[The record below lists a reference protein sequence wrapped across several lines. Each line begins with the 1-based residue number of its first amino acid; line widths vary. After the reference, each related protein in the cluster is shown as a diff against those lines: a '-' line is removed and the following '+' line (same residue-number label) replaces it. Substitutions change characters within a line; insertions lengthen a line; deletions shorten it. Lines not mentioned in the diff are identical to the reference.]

1 MNVDKTSKMN
11 IPISVRFTAQ
21 FSARFAVLVFLLMGD
36 APGWATLHAA
46 EPVIR
51 QASATGIRHG
61 ILLCGNTTVLINEQN
76 EVIWEIPKASRD
88 GYVLPNGNILFSASN
103 VATEM
108 SRSGQTL
115 WTYSLDPA
123 NKELGT
129 AVRLEN
135 GHTLVVERG
144 PMPRLLEVTRHGKIA
159 AEIPLQ
165 PETDNDH
172 MQTRMARKLPN
183 GNYLVPHLLAFKVK
197 EYTPSGEVVNE
208 IRTDL
213 PELGGREAENWPFT
227 AIRMENGHTL
237 VNLTH
242 GNKTAIFDASGKVVW
257 KVDNGDLEGRF
268 ADPCGGQLLPNGNV
282 VITSY
287 AQRDSSKV
295 RVFEVNPQK
304 EVVWELFHSNAYA
317 HGIHVVST
325 QGRPLENPFMK

>member
-1 MNVDKTSKMN
+1 MKPPFGSLLTLLSLL
-11 IPISVRFTAQ
+11 
-21 FSARFAVLVFLLMGD
+21 VLNQVSD
-36 APGWATLHAA
+36 RRALHAA
-46 EPVIR
+46 ETDVR
-51 QASATGIRHG
+51 QVSATGIRHS

-76 EVIWEIPKASRD
+76 EVVWEVAKPSRD
-88 GYVLPNGNILFSASN
+88 GYVLANGNILFSASN

-108 SRSGQTL
+108 NRSGQTV
-115 WTYSLDPA
+115 WTYALDPI

-144 PMPRLLEVTRHGKIA
+144 PKPRLLEVTRHGQIA

-183 GNYLVPHLLAFKVK
+183 GHYLVPHLLAFKVK
-197 EYTPSGEVVNE
+197 EYDPAGNVVAE

-242 GNKTAIFDASGKVVW
+242 GNKTAIFDAAGKVVW

-268 ADPCGGQLLPNGNV
+268 ADPCGGQLLPNGHV

-287 AQRDSSKV
+287 AQRDPSKV

-304 EVVWELFHSNAYA
+304 EVVWELFHPKAYA

-325 QGRPLENPFMK
+325 QGRPLEHPFMK

>member
-1 MNVDKTSKMN
+1 MKPPFRSLLTLLSLL
-11 IPISVRFTAQ
+11 
-21 FSARFAVLVFLLMGD
+21 VLNQVSD
-36 APGWATLHAA
+36 RRALHAA
-46 EPVIR
+46 ETDVC
-51 QASATGIRHG
+51 QVSATGIRHS
-61 ILLCGNTTVLINEQN
+61 ILLCGNTTVLINEEN
-76 EVIWEIPKASRD
+76 EVVWEVAKPSRD
-88 GYVLPNGNILFSASN
+88 GYALTNGNILFSASN

-108 SRSGQTL
+108 NRSGQTV
-115 WTYSLDPA
+115 WTYALDPI

-144 PMPRLLEVTRHGKIA
+144 PKPRLLEVTRHGQIA

-183 GNYLVPHLLAFKVK
+183 GHYLVPHLLAFKVK
-197 EYTPSGEVVNE
+197 EYDPAGNVVAE

-242 GNKTAIFDASGKVVW
+242 GNKTAIFDAAGKVVW

-268 ADPCGGQLLPNGNV
+268 ADPCGGQLLPNGHV

-287 AQRDSSKV
+287 AQRDPSKV

-304 EVVWELFHSNAYA
+304 EVVWELFHPKAYA

-325 QGRPLENPFMK
+325 QGRPLEHPFMK

>member
-1 MNVDKTSKMN
+1 MKPPFRSLLTLLSLL
-11 IPISVRFTAQ
+11 
-21 FSARFAVLVFLLMGD
+21 VLNQVSD
-36 APGWATLHAA
+36 RRALHAA
-46 EPVIR
+46 ETDVR
-51 QASATGIRHG
+51 QVSATGIRHG
-61 ILLCGNTTVLINEQN
+61 ILLCGNTTVLINEEN
-76 EVIWEIPKASRD
+76 EVVWEVAKPSRD
-88 GYVLPNGNILFSASN
+88 GYALTNGNILFSASN

-108 SRSGQTL
+108 NRSGQTV
-115 WTYSLDPA
+115 WTYALDPV

-144 PMPRLLEVTRHGKIA
+144 PKPRLLEVTRHGQIA

-172 MQTRMARKLPN
+172 MQTRMARKLRN
-183 GNYLVPHLLAFKVK
+183 GHYLVPHLLAFKVK
-197 EYTPSGEVVNE
+197 EYDPAGKVVAE

-242 GNKTAIFDASGKVVW
+242 GNKTAIFDAAGKVVW

-268 ADPCGGQLLPNGNV
+268 ADPCGGQLLPNGHV

-287 AQRDSSKV
+287 AQRDPSKV

-304 EVVWELFHSNAYA
+304 EVVWELFHPKAYA

-325 QGRPLENPFMK
+325 QGRPLEHPFMK

>member
-1 MNVDKTSKMN
+1 MKPPFGSLLTLLSLL
-11 IPISVRFTAQ
+11 
-21 FSARFAVLVFLLMGD
+21 VLNQ
-36 APGWATLHAA
+36 ASERRALHAA
-46 EPVIR
+46 ETDVR
-51 QASATGIRHG
+51 QVSATGIRHG

-76 EVIWEIPKASRD
+76 EVVWEVAKPSRD
-88 GYVLPNGNILFSASN
+88 GYVLANGNILFSASN

-108 SRSGQTL
+108 NRSGQTV
-115 WTYSLDPA
+115 WTYALDPI

-144 PMPRLLEVTRHGKIA
+144 PKPRLLEVTRHGQIA

-183 GNYLVPHLLAFKVK
+183 GHYLVPHLLAFKVK
-197 EYTPSGEVVNE
+197 EYDPAGNVVAE
-208 IRTDL
+208 IQTDL

-242 GNKTAIFDASGKVVW
+242 GNKTAIFDAAGKVVW

-268 ADPCGGQLLPNGNV
+268 ADPCGGQLLPNGHV

-287 AQRDSSKV
+287 AQRDPSKV

-304 EVVWELFHSNAYA
+304 EVVWELFHPNAYA
-317 HGIHVVST
+317 HGIHVLST
-325 QGRPLENPFMK
+325 QGRPLEHPFMK

>member
-1 MNVDKTSKMN
+1 MKPPFGSLLTLLSLL
-11 IPISVRFTAQ
+11 
-21 FSARFAVLVFLLMGD
+21 VLNQVSD
-36 APGWATLHAA
+36 RRALHAA
-46 EPVIR
+46 ETDVR
-51 QASATGIRHG
+51 QVSATGIRHG
-61 ILLCGNTTVLINEQN
+61 ILLCGNTTVLINEEN
-76 EVIWEIPKASRD
+76 EVVWEVAKPSRD
-88 GYVLPNGNILFSASN
+88 GYVLANGNILFSASN

-108 SRSGQTL
+108 NRSGQTV
-115 WTYSLDPA
+115 WTYALDPI

-144 PMPRLLEVTRHGKIA
+144 PKPRLLEVTRHGQIA

-183 GNYLVPHLLAFKVK
+183 GHYLVPHLLAFKVK
-197 EYTPSGEVVNE
+197 EYDPAGNVVAE

-242 GNKTAIFDASGKVVW
+242 GNKTAIFDAAGKVVW

-268 ADPCGGQLLPNGNV
+268 ADPCGGQLLPNGHV

-287 AQRDSSKV
+287 AQRDPSKV

-304 EVVWELFHSNAYA
+304 EVVWELFHPKAYA

-325 QGRPLENPFMK
+325 QGRPLEHPFMK

>member
-1 MNVDKTSKMN
+1 MKPPFRSLLTLLSLL
-11 IPISVRFTAQ
+11 
-21 FSARFAVLVFLLMGD
+21 VLNQVSD
-36 APGWATLHAA
+36 RRALHAA
-46 EPVIR
+46 ETDVR
-51 QASATGIRHG
+51 QVSATGIRHG
-61 ILLCGNTTVLINEQN
+61 ILLCGNTTVLINEEN
-76 EVIWEIPKASRD
+76 EVVWEVAKPSRD
-88 GYVLPNGNILFSASN
+88 GYALTNGNILFSASN

-108 SRSGQTL
+108 NRSGQTV
-115 WTYSLDPA
+115 WTYALDPI

-144 PMPRLLEVTRHGKIA
+144 PKPRLLEVTRHGQIA

-183 GNYLVPHLLAFKVK
+183 GHYLVPHLLAFKVK
-197 EYTPSGEVVNE
+197 EYDPAGNVVAE

-242 GNKTAIFDASGKVVW
+242 GNKTAIFDAAGKVVW

-268 ADPCGGQLLPNGNV
+268 ADPCGGQLLPNGHV

-287 AQRDSSKV
+287 AQRDPSKV

-304 EVVWELFHSNAYA
+304 EVVWELFHPNAYA
-317 HGIHVVST
+317 HGIHVLST
-325 QGRPLENPFMK
+325 QGRPLEHPFMK

>member
-1 MNVDKTSKMN
+1 MKPPFGSLLTLLSLL
-11 IPISVRFTAQ
+11 
-21 FSARFAVLVFLLMGD
+21 VLNQ
-36 APGWATLHAA
+36 ASERRALHAA
-46 EPVIR
+46 ETDVR
-51 QASATGIRHG
+51 QVSATGIRHG

-76 EVIWEIPKASRD
+76 EVVWEVAKPSRD
-88 GYVLPNGNILFSASN
+88 GYVLANGNILFSASN

-108 SRSGQTL
+108 NRSGQTV
-115 WTYSLDPA
+115 WTYALDPI

-144 PMPRLLEVTRHGKIA
+144 PKPRLLEVTRHGQIA

-183 GNYLVPHLLAFKVK
+183 GHYLVPHLLAFKVK
-197 EYTPSGEVVNE
+197 EYDPAGNVVAE
-208 IRTDL
+208 IQTDL
-213 PELGGREAENWPFT
+213 LELGGREAENWPFT

-242 GNKTAIFDASGKVVW
+242 GNKTAIFDAAGKVVW

-268 ADPCGGQLLPNGNV
+268 ADPCGGQLLPNGHV

-287 AQRDSSKV
+287 AQRDPSKV

-304 EVVWELFHSNAYA
+304 EVVWELFHPNAYA
-317 HGIHVVST
+317 HGIHVLST
-325 QGRPLENPFMK
+325 QGRPLEHPFMK

>member
-1 MNVDKTSKMN
+1 MKPPFRSLLTLLSLL
-11 IPISVRFTAQ
+11 
-21 FSARFAVLVFLLMGD
+21 VLNQVSD
-36 APGWATLHAA
+36 RRALHAA
-46 EPVIR
+46 ETDVR
-51 QASATGIRHG
+51 QVSATGIRHS
-61 ILLCGNTTVLINEQN
+61 ILLCGNTTVLINEEN
-76 EVIWEIPKASRD
+76 EVVWEVAKPSRD
-88 GYVLPNGNILFSASN
+88 GYVLANGNILFSASN

-108 SRSGQTL
+108 NRSGQTV
-115 WTYSLDPA
+115 WTYALDPI

-144 PMPRLLEVTRHGKIA
+144 PKPRLLEVTRHGQIA

-165 PETDNDH
+165 PETENDH

-183 GNYLVPHLLAFKVK
+183 GHYLVPHLLAFKVK
-197 EYTPSGEVVNE
+197 EYDPAGKVVAE

-242 GNKTAIFDASGKVVW
+242 GNKTAIFDAAGKVVW

-268 ADPCGGQLLPNGNV
+268 ADPCGGQLLPNGQV

-287 AQRDSSKV
+287 AQRDPSKV

-304 EVVWELFHSNAYA
+304 EVVWELFHPKAYA

-325 QGRPLENPFMK
+325 QGRPLEHPFMK

>member
-1 MNVDKTSKMN
+1 MKPPFCSLLTLLSLL
-11 IPISVRFTAQ
+11 
-21 FSARFAVLVFLLMGD
+21 VLNQ
-36 APGWATLHAA
+36 ASNRRALHAA
-46 EPVIR
+46 ETDVR
-51 QASATGIRHG
+51 QVSATGIRHG

-76 EVIWEIPKASRD
+76 EVVWEVAKPSRD
-88 GYVLPNGNILFSASN
+88 GYVLANGNILFSASN

-108 SRSGQTL
+108 NRSGQTV
-115 WTYSLDPA
+115 WTYALDPV

-144 PMPRLLEVTRHGKIA
+144 PKPRLLEVTRHGQIA

-183 GNYLVPHLLAFKVK
+183 GHYLVPHLLAFKVK
-197 EYTPSGEVVNE
+197 EYDPAGKVVAE

-242 GNKTAIFDASGKVVW
+242 GNKTAIFDAAGKVVW

-268 ADPCGGQLLPNGNV
+268 ADPCGGQLLPNGHV

-287 AQRDSSKV
+287 AQRDPSKV

-304 EVVWELFHSNAYA
+304 EVVWELFHPKAYA

-325 QGRPLENPFMK
+325 QGRPLEHPFMK

>member
-1 MNVDKTSKMN
+1 MKPPFRSLLTLLSLL
-11 IPISVRFTAQ
+11 
-21 FSARFAVLVFLLMGD
+21 VLNQVSD
-36 APGWATLHAA
+36 RRALHAA
-46 EPVIR
+46 ETDVR
-51 QASATGIRHG
+51 QVSATGIRHG
-61 ILLCGNTTVLINEQN
+61 ILLCGNTTVLINEEN
-76 EVIWEIPKASRD
+76 EVVWEVAKPSRD
-88 GYVLPNGNILFSASN
+88 GYALTNGNILFSASN

-108 SRSGQTL
+108 NRSGQTV
-115 WTYSLDPA
+115 WTYALDPV

-144 PMPRLLEVTRHGKIA
+144 PKPRLLEVTRHGQIA

-183 GNYLVPHLLAFKVK
+183 GHYLVPHLLAFKVN
-197 EYTPSGEVVNE
+197 EYDPAGKVVAE

-242 GNKTAIFDASGKVVW
+242 GNKTAIFDAAGKVVW

-268 ADPCGGQLLPNGNV
+268 ADPCGGQLLPNGHV

-287 AQRDSSKV
+287 AQRDPSKV

-304 EVVWELFHSNAYA
+304 EVVWELFHPKAYA

-325 QGRPLENPFMK
+325 QGRPLEHPFMK

>member
-1 MNVDKTSKMN
+1 MKPPFGSLLTLLSLL
-11 IPISVRFTAQ
+11 
-21 FSARFAVLVFLLMGD
+21 VLNQ
-36 APGWATLHAA
+36 ASERRALHAA
-46 EPVIR
+46 ETDVR
-51 QASATGIRHG
+51 QVSATGIRHG
-61 ILLCGNTTVLINEQN
+61 ILLCGNTTVLINEEN
-76 EVIWEIPKASRD
+76 EVVWEVAKPSRD
-88 GYVLPNGNILFSASN
+88 GYVLANGNILFSASN

-108 SRSGQTL
+108 NRSGQTV
-115 WTYSLDPA
+115 WTYALDPI

-144 PMPRLLEVTRHGKIA
+144 PKPRLLEVTRHGQIA

-183 GNYLVPHLLAFKVK
+183 GHYLVPHLLAFKVK
-197 EYTPSGEVVNE
+197 EYDPAGNVVAE

-242 GNKTAIFDASGKVVW
+242 GNKTAIFDAAGKVVW

-268 ADPCGGQLLPNGNV
+268 ADPCGGQLLPNGHV

-287 AQRDSSKV
+287 AQRDPSKV

-304 EVVWELFHSNAYA
+304 EVVWELFHPKAYA

-325 QGRPLENPFMK
+325 QGRPLEHPFMK

>member
-1 MNVDKTSKMN
+1 MKPPFGSLLTLLSLL
-11 IPISVRFTAQ
+11 
-21 FSARFAVLVFLLMGD
+21 VLNQ
-36 APGWATLHAA
+36 ASERRALHAA
-46 EPVIR
+46 ETDVR
-51 QASATGIRHG
+51 QVSATGIRHG

-76 EVIWEIPKASRD
+76 EVVWEVAKPSRD
-88 GYVLPNGNILFSASN
+88 GYVLANGNILFSASN

-108 SRSGQTL
+108 NRSGQTV
-115 WTYSLDPA
+115 WTYALDPV

-144 PMPRLLEVTRHGKIA
+144 PKPRLLEVTRHGQIA

-183 GNYLVPHLLAFKVK
+183 GHYLVPHLLAFKVK
-197 EYTPSGEVVNE
+197 EYDPAGNVVAE
-208 IRTDL
+208 IQTDL

-242 GNKTAIFDASGKVVW
+242 GNKTAIFDAAGKVVW

-268 ADPCGGQLLPNGNV
+268 ADPCGGQLLPNGHV

-287 AQRDSSKV
+287 AQRDPSKV

-304 EVVWELFHSNAYA
+304 EVVWELFHPKAYA

-325 QGRPLENPFMK
+325 QGRPLEHPFMK

>member
-1 MNVDKTSKMN
+1 MKPPFGSLLTLLSLL
-11 IPISVRFTAQ
+11 
-21 FSARFAVLVFLLMGD
+21 VLNQ
-36 APGWATLHAA
+36 ASERRALHAA
-46 EPVIR
+46 ETDVR
-51 QASATGIRHG
+51 QVSATGIRHG

-76 EVIWEIPKASRD
+76 EVVWEVAKPSRD
-88 GYVLPNGNILFSASN
+88 GYVLANGNILFSASN

-108 SRSGQTL
+108 NRSGQTV
-115 WTYSLDPA
+115 WTYALDPI

-144 PMPRLLEVTRHGKIA
+144 PKPRLLEVTRHGQIA

-183 GNYLVPHLLAFKVK
+183 GHYLVPHLLVFKVK
-197 EYTPSGEVVNE
+197 EYDPAGNVVAE

-242 GNKTAIFDASGKVVW
+242 GNKTAIFDAAGKVVW

-268 ADPCGGQLLPNGNV
+268 AAPCGGQLLPNGHV

-287 AQRDSSKV
+287 AQRDPSKV

-304 EVVWELFHSNAYA
+304 EVVWELFHPKAYA

-325 QGRPLENPFMK
+325 QGRPLEHPFMK

>member
-1 MNVDKTSKMN
+1 MKPPFGSLLTLLSLL
-11 IPISVRFTAQ
+11 
-21 FSARFAVLVFLLMGD
+21 VLNQVSD
-36 APGWATLHAA
+36 RRALHAA
-46 EPVIR
+46 ETDVR
-51 QASATGIRHG
+51 QVSATGIRHG
-61 ILLCGNTTVLINEQN
+61 ILLCGNTTVLINEEN
-76 EVIWEIPKASRD
+76 EVVWEVAKPSRD
-88 GYVLPNGNILFSASN
+88 GYVLANGNILFSASN

-108 SRSGQTL
+108 NRSGQTV
-115 WTYSLDPA
+115 WTYALDPI

-144 PMPRLLEVTRHGKIA
+144 PKPRLLEVTRHGQIA

-183 GNYLVPHLLAFKVK
+183 GHYLVPHLLAFKVK
-197 EYTPSGEVVNE
+197 EYDPAGKVVAE

-242 GNKTAIFDASGKVVW
+242 GNKTAIFDAAGKVVW

-268 ADPCGGQLLPNGNV
+268 ADPCGGQLLPNGHV

-287 AQRDSSKV
+287 AQRDPSKV

-304 EVVWELFHSNAYA
+304 EVVWELFHPKAYA

-325 QGRPLENPFMK
+325 QGRPLEHPFMK

>member
-1 MNVDKTSKMN
+1 MKPPFGSLLTLLSLL
-11 IPISVRFTAQ
+11 
-21 FSARFAVLVFLLMGD
+21 VLNQ
-36 APGWATLHAA
+36 ASERRALHAA
-46 EPVIR
+46 ETDVR
-51 QASATGIRHG
+51 QVSATGIRHG
-61 ILLCGNTTVLINEQN
+61 ILLCGNTTVLINEEN
-76 EVIWEIPKASRD
+76 EVVWEVAKPSRD
-88 GYVLPNGNILFSASN
+88 GYVLANGNILFSASN

-108 SRSGQTL
+108 NRSGQTV
-115 WTYSLDPA
+115 WTYALDPI

-144 PMPRLLEVTRHGKIA
+144 PKPRLLEVTRHGQIA

-183 GNYLVPHLLAFKVK
+183 GHYLVPHLLAFKVK
-197 EYTPSGEVVNE
+197 EYDPAGKVVAE

-227 AIRMENGHTL
+227 AIRMGNGHTL

-242 GNKTAIFDASGKVVW
+242 GNKTAIFDAAGKVVW
-257 KVDNGDLEGRF
+257 KVDNGDLEDRF
-268 ADPCGGQLLPNGNV
+268 ADPCGGQLLPNGHV

-287 AQRDSSKV
+287 AQRDPSKV

-304 EVVWELFHSNAYA
+304 EVVWELFHPKAYA

-325 QGRPLENPFMK
+325 QGRPLEHPFMK

>member
-1 MNVDKTSKMN
+1 MKPPFGSLLTLLSLL
-11 IPISVRFTAQ
+11 
-21 FSARFAVLVFLLMGD
+21 VLNQASGRR
-36 APGWATLHAA
+36 ALHAA
-46 EPVIR
+46 ETDVR
-51 QASATGIRHG
+51 QVSATGIRHG

-76 EVIWEIPKASRD
+76 EVVWEVAKPSRD
-88 GYVLPNGNILFSASN
+88 GYVLANGNILFSASN

-108 SRSGQTL
+108 NRSGQTV
-115 WTYSLDPA
+115 WTYALDPV

-144 PMPRLLEVTRHGKIA
+144 PKPRLLEVTRHGQIA

-183 GNYLVPHLLAFKVK
+183 GHYLVPHLLAFKVK
-197 EYTPSGEVVNE
+197 EYDPAGKVVAE

-242 GNKTAIFDASGKVVW
+242 GNKTAIFDAAGKVVW

-268 ADPCGGQLLPNGNV
+268 ADPCGGQLLPNGHV

-287 AQRDSSKV
+287 AQRDPSKV

-304 EVVWELFHSNAYA
+304 EVVWELFHPKAYA

-325 QGRPLENPFMK
+325 QGRPLEHPFMK

>member
-1 MNVDKTSKMN
+1 M
-11 IPISVRFTAQ
+11 
-21 FSARFAVLVFLLMGD
+21 
-36 APGWATLHAA
+36 
-46 EPVIR
+46 
-51 QASATGIRHG
+51 
-61 ILLCGNTTVLINEQN
+61 INEQN
-76 EVIWEIPKASRD
+76 EVVWEVAKPSRD
-88 GYVLPNGNILFSASN
+88 GYVLANGNILFSASN

-108 SRSGQTL
+108 NRSGQTV
-115 WTYSLDPA
+115 WTYALDPI

-144 PMPRLLEVTRHGKIA
+144 PKPRLLEVTRHGQIA

-183 GNYLVPHLLAFKVK
+183 GHYLVPHLLAFKVK
-197 EYTPSGEVVNE
+197 EYDPAGNVVAE

-242 GNKTAIFDASGKVVW
+242 GNKTAIFDAAGKVVW

-268 ADPCGGQLLPNGNV
+268 ADPCGGQLLPNGHV

-287 AQRDSSKV
+287 AQRDPSKV

-304 EVVWELFHSNAYA
+304 EVVWELFHPKAYA

-325 QGRPLENPFMK
+325 QGRPLEHPFMK

>member
-1 MNVDKTSKMN
+1 MKPPFGSLLTLLSLL
-11 IPISVRFTAQ
+11 
-21 FSARFAVLVFLLMGD
+21 VLNQVSD
-36 APGWATLHAA
+36 RRALHAA
-46 EPVIR
+46 ETDVR
-51 QASATGIRHG
+51 QVSATGIRHG

-76 EVIWEIPKASRD
+76 EVVWEVAKPSRD
-88 GYVLPNGNILFSASN
+88 GYALTNGNILFSASN

-108 SRSGQTL
+108 NRSGQTV
-115 WTYSLDPA
+115 WTYALDPI

-144 PMPRLLEVTRHGKIA
+144 PKPRLLEVTRHGQIA

-183 GNYLVPHLLAFKVK
+183 GHYLVPHLLAFKVK
-197 EYTPSGEVVNE
+197 EYDPAGNVVAE
-208 IRTDL
+208 IQTDL

-242 GNKTAIFDASGKVVW
+242 GNKTAIFDAAGKVVW

-268 ADPCGGQLLPNGNV
+268 ADPCGGQLLPNGHV

-287 AQRDSSKV
+287 AQRDPSKV

-304 EVVWELFHSNAYA
+304 EVVWELFHPNAYA
-317 HGIHVVST
+317 HGIHVLST
-325 QGRPLENPFMK
+325 QGRPLEHPFMK

>member
-1 MNVDKTSKMN
+1 MKPPFRSLLTLLSLL
-11 IPISVRFTAQ
+11 
-21 FSARFAVLVFLLMGD
+21 VLNQVSD
-36 APGWATLHAA
+36 RRALHAA
-46 EPVIR
+46 ETDVR
-51 QASATGIRHG
+51 QVSATGIRHS
-61 ILLCGNTTVLINEQN
+61 ILLCGNTTVLINEEN
-76 EVIWEIPKASRD
+76 EVVWEVAKPSRD
-88 GYVLPNGNILFSASN
+88 GYVLANGNILFSASN

-108 SRSGQTL
+108 NRSGQTV
-115 WTYSLDPA
+115 WTYALDPI

-144 PMPRLLEVTRHGKIA
+144 PKPRLLEVTRHGQIA

-183 GNYLVPHLLAFKVK
+183 GHYLVPHLLAFKVK
-197 EYTPSGEVVNE
+197 EYDPAGKVVAE

-242 GNKTAIFDASGKVVW
+242 GNKTAIFDAAGKVVW

-268 ADPCGGQLLPNGNV
+268 ADPCGGQLLPNGHV

-287 AQRDSSKV
+287 AQRDPSKV

-304 EVVWELFHSNAYA
+304 EVVWELFHPKAYA

-325 QGRPLENPFMK
+325 QGRPLEHPFMK

>member
-1 MNVDKTSKMN
+1 MKPPFGSLLTLLSLL
-11 IPISVRFTAQ
+11 
-21 FSARFAVLVFLLMGD
+21 VLNQ
-36 APGWATLHAA
+36 ASERRALHAA
-46 EPVIR
+46 ETDVR
-51 QASATGIRHG
+51 QVSATGIRHG
-61 ILLCGNTTVLINEQN
+61 ILLCGNTTVLINEEN
-76 EVIWEIPKASRD
+76 EVVWEVAKPSRD
-88 GYVLPNGNILFSASN
+88 GYVLANGNILFSASN

-108 SRSGQTL
+108 NRSGQTV
-115 WTYSLDPA
+115 WTYALDPI

-144 PMPRLLEVTRHGKIA
+144 PKPRLLEVTRHGQIA

-183 GNYLVPHLLAFKVK
+183 GHYLVPHLLAFKVK
-197 EYTPSGEVVNE
+197 EYDPAGKVVAE

-242 GNKTAIFDASGKVVW
+242 GNKTAIFDAAGKVVW

-268 ADPCGGQLLPNGNV
+268 ADPCGGQLLPNGHV

-287 AQRDSSKV
+287 AQRDPSKV

-304 EVVWELFHSNAYA
+304 EVVWELFHPKAYA

-325 QGRPLENPFMK
+325 QGRPLEHPFMK

>member
-1 MNVDKTSKMN
+1 MKPPFRSLLTLLSLL
-11 IPISVRFTAQ
+11 
-21 FSARFAVLVFLLMGD
+21 VLNQVSD
-36 APGWATLHAA
+36 RRALHAA
-46 EPVIR
+46 ETDVR
-51 QASATGIRHG
+51 QVSATGIRHG

-76 EVIWEIPKASRD
+76 EVVWEVAKPSRD
-88 GYVLPNGNILFSASN
+88 GYVLANGNILFSASN

-108 SRSGQTL
+108 NRSGQTV
-115 WTYSLDPA
+115 WTYALDPI
-123 NKELGT
+123 NTELGT

-144 PMPRLLEVTRHGKIA
+144 PKPRLLEVTRHGQIA

-183 GNYLVPHLLAFKVK
+183 GHYLVPHLLAFKVK
-197 EYTPSGEVVNE
+197 EYDPAGKVVAE

-242 GNKTAIFDASGKVVW
+242 GNKTAIFDAAGKVVW

-268 ADPCGGQLLPNGNV
+268 ADPCGGQLLPNGHV

-287 AQRDSSKV
+287 AQRDPSKV

-304 EVVWELFHSNAYA
+304 EVVWELFHPKAYA

-325 QGRPLENPFMK
+325 QGRPLEHPFMK

>member
-1 MNVDKTSKMN
+1 MKPPFRSLLTLLSLL
-11 IPISVRFTAQ
+11 
-21 FSARFAVLVFLLMGD
+21 VLNQVSD
-36 APGWATLHAA
+36 RRALHAA
-46 EPVIR
+46 ETDVR
-51 QASATGIRHG
+51 QVSATGIRHG

-76 EVIWEIPKASRD
+76 EVVWEVAKPSRD
-88 GYVLPNGNILFSASN
+88 GYVLANGNILFSASN

-108 SRSGQTL
+108 NRSGQTV
-115 WTYSLDPA
+115 WTYALDPI

-144 PMPRLLEVTRHGKIA
+144 PKPRLLEVTRHGQIA

-183 GNYLVPHLLAFKVK
+183 GHYLVPHLLAFKVK
-197 EYTPSGEVVNE
+197 EYDPAGKVVAE

-242 GNKTAIFDASGKVVW
+242 GNKTAIFDAAGKVVW

-268 ADPCGGQLLPNGNV
+268 ADPCGGQLLPNGHV

-287 AQRDSSKV
+287 AQRDPSKV

-304 EVVWELFHSNAYA
+304 EVVWELFHPNAYA
-317 HGIHVVST
+317 HGIHVLST
-325 QGRPLENPFMK
+325 QGRPLEHPFMK

>member
-1 MNVDKTSKMN
+1 MKPPFGSLLTLLSLL
-11 IPISVRFTAQ
+11 
-21 FSARFAVLVFLLMGD
+21 VLNQ
-36 APGWATLHAA
+36 ASERRALHAA
-46 EPVIR
+46 ETDVR
-51 QASATGIRHG
+51 QVSATGIRHG
-61 ILLCGNTTVLINEQN
+61 ILLCGNTTVLINEEN
-76 EVIWEIPKASRD
+76 EVVWEVAKPSRD
-88 GYVLPNGNILFSASN
+88 GYVLANGNILFSASN

-108 SRSGQTL
+108 NRSGQTV
-115 WTYSLDPA
+115 WTYALDPI

-144 PMPRLLEVTRHGKIA
+144 PKPRLLEVTRHGQIA

-183 GNYLVPHLLAFKVK
+183 GHYLVPHLLAFKVK
-197 EYTPSGEVVNE
+197 EYDPAGKVVAE

-227 AIRMENGHTL
+227 AIRMDNGHTL

-242 GNKTAIFDASGKVVW
+242 GNKTAIFDAAGKVVW

-268 ADPCGGQLLPNGNV
+268 ADPCGGQLLPNGHV

-287 AQRDSSKV
+287 AQRDPSKV

-304 EVVWELFHSNAYA
+304 EVVWELFHPKAYA

-325 QGRPLENPFMK
+325 QGRPLEHPFMK

>member
-1 MNVDKTSKMN
+1 MKPPFCSLLTLLSLL
-11 IPISVRFTAQ
+11 
-21 FSARFAVLVFLLMGD
+21 VLNQ
-36 APGWATLHAA
+36 ASERRALHAA
-46 EPVIR
+46 ETDVR
-51 QASATGIRHG
+51 QVSATGIRHG
-61 ILLCGNTTVLINEQN
+61 ILLCGNTTVLINEEN
-76 EVIWEIPKASRD
+76 EVVWEVAKPSRD
-88 GYVLPNGNILFSASN
+88 GYVLANGNILFSASN

-108 SRSGQTL
+108 NRSGQTV
-115 WTYSLDPA
+115 WTYALDTI

-135 GHTLVVERG
+135 GQTLVVERG
-144 PMPRLLEVTRHGKIA
+144 PKPRLLEVTRHGQIA

-183 GNYLVPHLLAFKVK
+183 GHYLVPHLLAFKVK
-197 EYTPSGEVVNE
+197 EYDPAGKVVAE

-242 GNKTAIFDASGKVVW
+242 GNKTAIFDAAGKVVW

-268 ADPCGGQLLPNGNV
+268 ADPCGGQLLPNGHV

-287 AQRDSSKV
+287 AQRDPSKV

-304 EVVWELFHSNAYA
+304 EVVWELFHPKAYA

-325 QGRPLENPFMK
+325 QGRPLEHPFMK

>member
-1 MNVDKTSKMN
+1 MKPPFRSLLTLLSLL
-11 IPISVRFTAQ
+11 
-21 FSARFAVLVFLLMGD
+21 VLNQVSD
-36 APGWATLHAA
+36 RRALHAA
-46 EPVIR
+46 ETDVR
-51 QASATGIRHG
+51 QVSATGIRHS
-61 ILLCGNTTVLINEQN
+61 ILLCGNTTVLINEEN
-76 EVIWEIPKASRD
+76 EVVWEVAKPSRD
-88 GYVLPNGNILFSASN
+88 GYVLANGNILFSASN

-108 SRSGQTL
+108 NRSGQTV
-115 WTYSLDPA
+115 WTYALDPV

-144 PMPRLLEVTRHGKIA
+144 PKPRLLEVTRHGQIA

-183 GNYLVPHLLAFKVK
+183 GHYLVPHLLAFKVK
-197 EYTPSGEVVNE
+197 EYDPAGKVVAE

-242 GNKTAIFDASGKVVW
+242 GNKTAIFDAAGKVVW

-268 ADPCGGQLLPNGNV
+268 ADPCGGQLLPNGHV

-287 AQRDSSKV
+287 AQRDPSKV

-304 EVVWELFHSNAYA
+304 EVVWELFHPKAYA

-325 QGRPLENPFMK
+325 QGRPLEHPFMK

>member
-1 MNVDKTSKMN
+1 MKPPFGSLLTLLSLL
-11 IPISVRFTAQ
+11 
-21 FSARFAVLVFLLMGD
+21 VLNQ
-36 APGWATLHAA
+36 ASERRALHAA
-46 EPVIR
+46 ETDVR
-51 QASATGIRHG
+51 QVSATGIRHG

-76 EVIWEIPKASRD
+76 EVVWEVAKPSRD
-88 GYVLPNGNILFSASN
+88 GYALTNGNILFSASN

-108 SRSGQTL
+108 NRSGQTV
-115 WTYSLDPA
+115 WTYALDPI

-144 PMPRLLEVTRHGKIA
+144 PKPRLLEVTRHGQIA

-183 GNYLVPHLLAFKVK
+183 GHYLVPHLLAFKVK
-197 EYTPSGEVVNE
+197 EYDPAGHVVAE
-208 IRTDL
+208 IQTDL

-242 GNKTAIFDASGKVVW
+242 GNKTAIFDAAGKVVW

-268 ADPCGGQLLPNGNV
+268 ADPCGGQLLPNGHV

-287 AQRDSSKV
+287 AQRDPSKV

-304 EVVWELFHSNAYA
+304 EVVWELFHPKAYA

-325 QGRPLENPFMK
+325 QGRPLEHPFMK

>member
-1 MNVDKTSKMN
+1 MKPPFRSLLTLLSLL
-11 IPISVRFTAQ
+11 
-21 FSARFAVLVFLLMGD
+21 VLNQ
-36 APGWATLHAA
+36 ASERRALHAA
-46 EPVIR
+46 ETDVR
-51 QASATGIRHG
+51 QVSATGIRHG
-61 ILLCGNTTVLINEQN
+61 ILLCGNTTVLINEEN
-76 EVIWEIPKASRD
+76 EVVWEVAKPSRD
-88 GYVLPNGNILFSASN
+88 GYVLANGNILFSASN

-108 SRSGQTL
+108 NRSGQTV
-115 WTYSLDPA
+115 WTYALDPI

-144 PMPRLLEVTRHGKIA
+144 PKPRLLEVTRHGQIA

-183 GNYLVPHLLAFKVK
+183 GHYLVPHLLAFKVK
-197 EYTPSGEVVNE
+197 EYDPAGNVVAE

-242 GNKTAIFDASGKVVW
+242 GNKTAIFDAAGKVVW

-268 ADPCGGQLLPNGNV
+268 ADPCGGQLLPNGHV

-287 AQRDSSKV
+287 AQRDPSKV

-304 EVVWELFHSNAYA
+304 EVVWELFHPKAYA

-325 QGRPLENPFMK
+325 QGRPLEHPFMK